1 MIIKKSYND
10 FISKLVIFGLTGD
23 LGTRKLLPALGN
35 ILKTD
40 AIKDLEIV
48 SVTRREIST
57 DDIFAKSFGADFS
70 NPTLKKLREKTAFYK
85 MGDGS

>member
-1 MIIKKSYND
+1 MKT
-10 FISKLVIFGLTGD
+10 KLVIFGLTGD

-48 SVTRREIST
+48 GVTRREIST
-57 DDIFAKSFGADFS
+57 DDIS
-70 NPTLKKLREKTAFYK
+70 LK
-85 MGDGS
+85 